1 MLLKDKVIIVTGAG
15 SGIGRATSQILARA
29 GAKVV
34 VADVSEGGANETEA
48 LIVREKGTARAYR
61 ADVTS
66 EADVKAM
73 VEFATKTYGRLDG
86 AFNNAGIMMHSKTP
100 DELSMDEW
108 NKVLNVNLN
117 GLYCCMKYEIAAMRK
132 TGGGAIV
139 NTASVT
145 SLVGIPY
152 GIEYVTSKHAVVGA
166 TRGAACDARVTGVRV
181 NAVLPGS
188 INTPMTAAA
197 ANNPE
202 FADIMAAILDRHT
215 VGRLGEP
222 EDVGYAVKWLLSDE
236 ASFING
242 ASLAVDGGYT
252 SR

>member
-1 MLLKDKVIIVTGAG
+1 MLNDKVIIVTGAG
-15 SGIGRATSQILARA
+15 SGIGRATSQILAKA

-34 VADVSEGGANETEA
+34 VADLSEAGAKETEQSIIDEGNVA
-48 LIVREKGTARAYR
+48 AAMRV
-61 ADVTS
+61 DVTS

-73 VEFATKTYGRLDG
+73 VDFAVEKFGRLDG
-86 AFNNAGIMMHSKTP
+86 AFNNAGIMMHSKLP
-100 DELSMDEW
+100 DELELREW
-108 NKVLNVNLN
+108 NAVLGVNLN
-117 GLYCCMKYEIAAMRK
+117 GVYLCMKYEIAAMRK

-139 NTASVT
+139 NTSSVT
-145 SLVGIPY
+145 GLVGIPY
-152 GIEYVTSKHAVVGA
+152 GIEYVTSKHGVIGA
-166 TRGAACDARVTGVRV
+166 TRGAACDAAITGVRV

-202 FADIMAAILDRHT
+202 FADIMQAILERHT

-222 EDVGYAVKWLLSDE
+222 EDVGNAVKWLLSDE

-242 ASLAVDGGYT
+242 VALPVDGGYT